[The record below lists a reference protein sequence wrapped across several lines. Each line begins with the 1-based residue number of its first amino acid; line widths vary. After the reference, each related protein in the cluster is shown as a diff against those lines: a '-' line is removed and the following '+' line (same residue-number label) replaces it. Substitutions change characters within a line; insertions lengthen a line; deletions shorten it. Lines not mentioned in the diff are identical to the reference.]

1 MFQWRLKRRKQK
13 ILEAQKILPANQNE
27 AEISS
32 DLILKPENLQEI
44 PKREGF
50 SKKTQTGEKKCQNRD
65 TQTKIPQGTFSC
77 QVQPTQS
84 FSTTQTIA
92 QKVSN
97 IKTQTFTKTHSIGIQ
112 TENESENSF
121 DLTNITKLDPE
132 ATFDLSLS
140 LRKVELSQQVK
151 VPAAPTEE
159 ELENNYQQIKT
170 QREIEGNSEIND
182 SILELL
188 FKKRDQILSDIN
200 LIETA
205 LDIIN

>member
-1 MFQWRLKRRKQK
+1 MIQNKSRGQK
-13 ILEAQKILPANQNE
+13 NNIFIGTFFILFVFNGW
-27 AEISS
+27 SS
-32 DLILKPENLQEI
+32 TTFFFLFLNL
-44 PKREGF
+44 
-50 SKKTQTGEKKCQNRD
+50 
-65 TQTKIPQGTFSC
+65 GTFSC
-77 QVQPTQS
+77 QVQPTQC

-140 LRKVELSQQVK
+140 LRKVELSQQVE

-205 LDIIN
+205 LDIINWVQ